1 MELGEGMGHRE
12 KRGDSLREQGAS
24 LPEYAFLVALIAIVV
39 ILGVVQLGT
48 QISDWYSGYNTPTAS
63 MPGGEDG
70 GGGGGG
76 GDGDGGGGGGEIILP
91 TTTTTLP

>member
-1 MELGEGMGHRE
+1 MGHRE
-12 KRGDSLREQGAS
+12 KRGHSLREQGAS

-63 MPGGEDG
+63 IPGEDGGGGGDDG

-76 GDGDGGGGGGEIILP
+76 GEIIID

>member
-1 MELGEGMGHRE
+1 MGHRE
-12 KRGDSLREQGAS
+12 KRGHSLREQGAS

-70 GGGGGG
+70 GGGGGDD
-76 GDGDGGGGGGEIILP
+76 GDGGGGGGGGEIILP
-91 TTTTTLP
+91 TTTTTTLP

>member
-76 GDGDGGGGGGEIILP
+76 DGDGGGGGGEIILP